1 MSFIGDSPNRP
12 AAPEPPAPKL
22 RLVTPQTE
30 EAALWAA
37 FAGARQASEFCAA
50 WLTIQCRAV
59 PDAVA
64 GLLLLQEG
72 RARFTPAAIW
82 PDRARDVTH
91 LAKTAQQALA
101 ERKGIVTA
109 GRDGCSEVAYPL
121 EVDGVVQGAVVLE
134 VRASGPALQAALRQL
149 HWGAGWLETLFRRRQ
164 AGMDAEQLR
173 RTGIALDLVAL
184 AGEQPRLRGSA
195 TAIATDLAT
204 RLNCRRV
211 SLGLAKRRGAKLFAV
226 SHTAWF
232 EEKAE
237 TVAALEAAME
247 EVLDQDASVVLP
259 ALPETARRIT
269 VAAAELAK
277 LSGAAS
283 VAAVPLTAGAAT
295 IGVLVFEREGEP
307 FDGGTLRLLEAIGHA
322 LGPVIAAKA
331 ETEKL
336 VAGRAVTWMGDA
348 LRAVFGPR
356 RPALKLALAAA
367 IALVGWLAIATG
379 EFRVAA
385 RAAIEGAVQRAAVA
399 PFDGFVATAPARAGD
414 VVEEGQVLASLDDR
428 EMRLEA
434 ARWRAE
440 REQQLL
446 RYQEALGRQDRAQAR
461 MLAAQ
466 VQQTEAQLALVEGKL
481 ARATVRA
488 PFRGIVVSGDLSQQL
503 GAPVETGK
511 VLFEIAPLDGFRVVL
526 RVEERD
532 LRYLREGQGGT
543 LVLTGLTAD
552 SFPVTVTKITPVAS
566 AQEGRNVF
574 RVEASVD
581 DPSARLRPGME
592 GVAKLV
598 VEDRSL
604 VWIWTRSLV
613 DWVRMSLWTW
623 LP

>member
-1 MSFIGDSPNRP
+1 MSFIGDSHRP
-12 AAPEPPAPKL
+12 ASPEPPKL

-37 FAGARQASEFCAA
+37 FAGAKQASEFCQA
-50 WLTIQCRAV
+50 WLAIQCRAV
-59 PDAVA
+59 PEALA

-72 RARFTPAAIW
+72 RGRFTPAAIW

-91 LAKTAQQALA
+91 LARTAQQALA
-101 ERKGIVTA
+101 ERKGVVA
-109 GRDGCSEVAYPL
+109 PGREGASEVAYPL
-121 EVDGVVQGAVVLE
+121 EVDGQVQGAVVLE
-134 VRASGPALQAALRQL
+134 LRAGGAALQGALRQL

-164 AGMDAEQLR
+164 AGLDAEQLR

-184 AGEQPRLRGSA
+184 TGEQERLRASA
-195 TAIATDLAT
+195 TAIATDLAA

-211 SLGLAKRRGAKLFAV
+211 ALGLARRRGARLVAV

-232 EEKAE
+232 EAKTEA
-237 TVAALEAAME
+237 VAALEAAME
-247 EVLDQDASVVLP
+247 EVLDQDAPLVLP
-259 ALPETARRIT
+259 ALPETERRIT
-269 VAAAELAK
+269 LALAELGR
-277 LSGAAS
+277 LSGAS
-283 VAAVPLTAGAAT
+283 SLAAVPLTSGART
-295 IGVLVFEREGEP
+295 VGVLLFEREGGEP
-307 FDGGTLRLLEAIGHA
+307 FDAAALRLLEAIGHA

-331 ETEKL
+331 EGEKL
-336 VAGRAVTWMGDA
+336 LAGRLVTMAGDA

-356 RPALKLALAAA
+356 RPVLKLALAAA
-367 IALVGWLAIATG
+367 VALAGWLAFATG

-385 RAAIEGAVQRAAVA
+385 RAAIEGSVQRAAVA
-399 PFDGFVATAPARAGD
+399 PFEGFIATAPARAGD
-414 VVEEGQVLASLDDR
+414 VVEEGQVLASLDER

-481 ARATVRA
+481 ARAQIRA

-511 VLFEIAPLDGFRVVL
+511 VLFEIAPLEAYRVVL

-532 LRYLREGQGGT
+532 LRYVREGQGGR
-543 LVLTGLTAD
+543 LVLTGLAAE
-552 SFPVTVTKITPVAS
+552 SFPVRVAKVTPVAN
-566 AQEGRNVF
+566 AQDGRNLF
-574 RVEASVD
+574 RVEAELEEGA
-581 DPSARLRPGME
+581 ARLRPGME
-592 GVAKLV
+592 GVAKLA
-598 VEDRSL
+598 VEDRPL

-623 LP
+623 WP